1 MGMGDFQPIKG
12 MDEVLDEGEERAAAI
27 SEQYEQGFITED
39 ERYRLT
45 VDNWTK
51 IDSQGPGTCLAE
63 QMVGQDS
70 SMAIAITS
78 GARGNIS
85 QMKMSVGMLGV
96 FSDAAGNAIELPIK
110 SGYIEGL
117 EPTGILHRYPW
128 YP

>member
-1 MGMGDFQPIKG
+1 MVKTSICSHF
-12 MDEVLDEGEERAAAI
+12 
-27 SEQYEQGFITED
+27 EQYDEGFITEE
-39 ERYRLT
+39 ERHRLT
-45 VDNWTK
+45 VENWTR
-51 IDSQGPGTCLAE
+51 IDTQVQELLSE

-110 SGYIEGL
+110 SGYIA
-117 EPTGILHRYPW
+117 RA
-128 YP
+128 